1 MLLMR
6 GLLKNIPYKIPFWY
20 YLWAHFFGGP
30 FSASLARGYYHS
42 FKEEL
47 NHLYYYYYFFYQY
60 SSLECR
66 SSACPKGAF
75 AVRGSGIFSS
85 LQKLY
90 K

>member
-1 MLLMR
+1 MLAWLEVIITV
-6 GLLKNIPYKIPFWY
+6 LKR
-20 YLWAHFFGGP
+20 
-30 FSASLARGYYHS
+30 SLTICIIIII
-42 FKEEL
+42 
-47 NHLYYYYYFFYQY
+47 FYQY